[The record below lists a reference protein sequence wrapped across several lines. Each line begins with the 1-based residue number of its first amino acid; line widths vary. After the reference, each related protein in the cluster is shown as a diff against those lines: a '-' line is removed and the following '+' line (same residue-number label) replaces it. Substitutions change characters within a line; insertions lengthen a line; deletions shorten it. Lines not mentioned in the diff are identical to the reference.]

1 VTDETVFT
9 RLQPGDVGV
18 KVGEGDTAAEYRVGT
33 PEDVTELLETLLTA
47 RRG

>member
-1 VTDETVFT
+1 
-9 RLQPGDVGV
+9 
-18 KVGEGDTAAEYRVGT
+18 VGEGDTAAEYRVGT